1 MTTTYKTYKAPF
13 TRALGVTGE
22 AAKTE
27 SPFAEHLQ
35 PTEAMSPETRDTLR
49 YRQERT
55 RATGL
60 RAHQPNIV
68 LAITALVILIG
79 GLMEFKEAQPESLPA
94 FKLEC
99 PLISH
104 TSAMEDGEPAIP
116 GAKRQVC
123 SWVATR

>member
-13 TRALGVTGE
+13 TRAIGVIGE
-22 AAKTE
+22 TAQTE
-27 SPFAEHLQ
+27 SPVAEYLQ

-49 YRQERT
+49 YRQKRT

-68 LAITALVILIG
+68 LAITALVIFIG
-79 GLMEFKEAQPESLPA
+79 GLMEFKESQPESLPA

-99 PLISH
+99 PLISY
-104 TSAMEDGEPAIP
+104 TSVTDDGEPAIP

-123 SWVATR
+123 TWVATR